1 MALEFG
7 APWSRSL
14 KTGSAVAVVV
24 LVAVT
29 AAGIFLMPTRVP
41 IARLTMIALPIMLLA
56 LAFVSMVS
64 GYTLDSTTLTVKRP
78 FWTTVI
84 SLSDLVSVA
93 GDAEAFNG
101 SVRLFGNGGF
111 FSYTGFFWSRK
122 LGRYRAFATDPAR
135 AVVLK
140 FARRT
145 IVITPDDTLHF
156 IVRIRTH
163 LAAIYSH

>member
-14 KTGSAVAVVV
+14 KTGSAFAVAV

-41 IARLTMIALPIMLLA
+41 IARP
-56 LAFVSMVS
+56 
-64 GYTLDSTTLTVKRP
+64 TLIP
-78 FWTTVI
+78 
-84 SLSDLVSVA
+84 LSDLVSVA
-93 GDAEAFNG
+93 GDAEAFKG
-101 SVRLFGNGGF
+101 AVRLFGNGGF
-111 FSYTGFFWSRK
+111 FSFTGLFWNRK
-122 LGRYRAFATDPAR
+122 LGFYRAFATDPAR

-140 FARRT
+140 FAQRT
-145 IVITPDDTLHF
+145 LVITPDDTLHF

-163 LAAIYSH
+163 LAAIYSQ

>member
-41 IARLTMIALPIMLLA
+41 IARLTMIVLPMALLA

-84 SLSDLVSVA
+84 PLSALVSVA
-93 GDAEAFNG
+93 GDAEAFKG

-111 FSYTGFFWSRK
+111 FSFTGLFWNRK
-122 LGRYRAFATDPAR
+122 LGCYRAFATDPAR

-140 FARRT
+140 FAKRT

-163 LAAIYSH
+163 LAAIYSQ